1 MKRMSQIVNKL
12 INESLDEKA
21 EELTRKIKE
30 RAETNED
37 LGVDELNFEDEFEID
52 LPKGKRIMKYQ
63 GVRKP
68 KIDADDEMGIYT
80 FKDEEG
86 EVPMSINRL
95 NKNVKKYM
103 KENDMEEGNAFTGA
117 LSKAKKMG
125 KDSFTVDGKKYDVKE
140 NELDEILHGKQT
152 KLDKNK
158 NGKIDSED
166 FKMLRKGKKN
176 EMGEGEE
183 NLEKYLRKYIKRD
196 HEGPIKEGKKF
207 IQKATEKME
216 KKGTSGKFASWCKK
230 EGLDKD
236 GEVTSKCINKAMKS
250 DDSKVVKMANFA
262 KNIGGFKGAKHE
274 SIEYNVS
281 FGDDYVTLNEDELI
295 DMIEELVIEEKGK
308 SKGLVQ
314 YDKVHKKDGEENK
327 KAMNDV
333 AKKMSQYAKDMD
345 SEFVENPD
353 YFPKTSGE
361 IKKMDKKAYIPS
373 EAVDE
378 YVDAFAYPGQTNIV
392 FDEIKPD
399 DEMIKKYIKGD
410 KTTGNSSE
418 YANAV
423 KTNVGDKF
431 YKNYEDNLY
440 GAEQL
445 EASYKRQNQPVDIAG
460 ENKSKGNLKSIKNS
474 KNKTQKIFDKL
485 GESKEIENKTMVNE
499 EMEKMKKLIGYNEKT
514 Q

>member
-68 KIDADDEMGIYT
+68 KINANDEMGIYT
-80 FKDEEG
+80 FKDDKG

-183 NLEKYLRKYIKRD
+183 NLEKNLRKYIKRD
-196 HEGPIKEGKKF
+196 HEGPIKENKKS
-207 IQKATEKME
+207 IQ
-216 KKGTSGKFASWCKK
+216 
-230 EGLDKD
+230 
-236 GEVTSKCINKAMKS
+236 
-250 DDSKVVKMANFA
+250 
-262 KNIGGFKGAKHE
+262 
-274 SIEYNVS
+274 IEYNVK
-281 FGDDYVTLNEDELI
+281 FGDDDITLNEDELI

-314 YDKVHKKDGEENK
+314 YDKVHKKDGESNK

-423 KTNVGDKF
+423 KTGVGDKF

-460 ENKSKGNLKSIKNS
+460 ENKSKGNLKSIKGS
-474 KNKTQKIFDKL
+474 KSKSQKIFDKL
-485 GESKEIENKTMVNE
+485 GESEEIENKTMVNE
-499 EMEKMKKLIGYNEKT
+499 EMEKMKMLIGYNEKT

>member
-68 KIDADDEMGIYT
+68 KINANDEMGIYT
-80 FKDEEG
+80 FKDDKG

-176 EMGEGEE
+176 EMGEGKE
-183 NLEKYLRKYIKRD
+183 NLEKNLRKYIKRD
-196 HEGPIKEGKKF
+196 HEGPIKENKKS
-207 IQKATEKME
+207 IQ
-216 KKGTSGKFASWCKK
+216 
-230 EGLDKD
+230 
-236 GEVTSKCINKAMKS
+236 
-250 DDSKVVKMANFA
+250 
-262 KNIGGFKGAKHE
+262 
-274 SIEYNVS
+274 IEYNVK
-281 FGDDYVTLNEDELI
+281 FGDDDITLNEDELI

-345 SEFVENPD
+345 SKFVENPD

-423 KTNVGDKF
+423 KTGVGDKF

-460 ENKSKGNLKSIKNS
+460 ENKSKGNLKSIKGS
-474 KNKTQKIFDKL
+474 KSKSQKIFDKL
-485 GESKEIENKTMVNE
+485 GESEEIENKTMVNE
-499 EMEKMKKLIGYNEKT
+499 EMEKMKMLIGYNEKT

>member
-68 KIDADDEMGIYT
+68 KINANDEMGIYT
-80 FKDEEG
+80 FKDDKG

-166 FKMLRKGKKN
+166 FKMLKKGKKN
-176 EMGEGEE
+176 EMGEGKE
-183 NLEKYLRKYIKRD
+183 NLEKNLRKYIKRD
-196 HEGPIKEGKKF
+196 HEGPIKENKKS
-207 IQKATEKME
+207 IQ
-216 KKGTSGKFASWCKK
+216 
-230 EGLDKD
+230 
-236 GEVTSKCINKAMKS
+236 
-250 DDSKVVKMANFA
+250 
-262 KNIGGFKGAKHE
+262 
-274 SIEYNVS
+274 IEYNVK
-281 FGDDYVTLNEDELI
+281 FGDDDITLNEDELI

-345 SEFVENPD
+345 SKFVENPD

-423 KTNVGDKF
+423 KTGVGDKF

-460 ENKSKGNLKSIKNS
+460 ENKSKGNLKSIKGS
-474 KNKTQKIFDKL
+474 KSKSQKIFDKL
-485 GESKEIENKTMVNE
+485 GESEEIENKTMVNE
-499 EMEKMKKLIGYNEKT
+499 EMEKMKMLIGYNEKT

>member
-183 NLEKYLRKYIKRD
+183 NLEKNLRKYIKRD
-196 HEGPIKEGKKF
+196 HEGPIKKNKKS
-207 IQKATEKME
+207 IQ
-216 KKGTSGKFASWCKK
+216 
-230 EGLDKD
+230 
-236 GEVTSKCINKAMKS
+236 
-250 DDSKVVKMANFA
+250 
-262 KNIGGFKGAKHE
+262 
-274 SIEYNVS
+274 IEYNVK
-281 FGDDYVTLNEDELI
+281 FGDDDITLNEDELI

-314 YDKVHKKDGEENK
+314 YDKVHKKDGESNK

-485 GESKEIENKTMVNE
+485 DETKEIENKTMVNE

>member
-1 MKRMSQIVNKL
+1 
-12 INESLDEKA
+12 LDEKA

-183 NLEKYLRKYIKRD
+183 NLEKNLRKYIKRD
-196 HEGPIKEGKKF
+196 HEGPIKKNKKS
-207 IQKATEKME
+207 IQ
-216 KKGTSGKFASWCKK
+216 
-230 EGLDKD
+230 
-236 GEVTSKCINKAMKS
+236 
-250 DDSKVVKMANFA
+250 
-262 KNIGGFKGAKHE
+262 
-274 SIEYNVS
+274 IEYNVK
-281 FGDDYVTLNEDELI
+281 FGDDDITLNEDELI

-314 YDKVHKKDGEENK
+314 YDKVHKKDGESNK

-499 EMEKMKKLIGYNEKT
+499 EMDKMKKLIGYNEKT

>member
-68 KIDADDEMGIYT
+68 KINANDEMGIYT
-80 FKDEEG
+80 FKDDKG

-183 NLEKYLRKYIKRD
+183 NLEKNLRKYIKRD
-196 HEGPIKEGKKF
+196 HEGPIKENKKS
-207 IQKATEKME
+207 IQ
-216 KKGTSGKFASWCKK
+216 
-230 EGLDKD
+230 
-236 GEVTSKCINKAMKS
+236 
-250 DDSKVVKMANFA
+250 
-262 KNIGGFKGAKHE
+262 
-274 SIEYNVS
+274 IEYNVK
-281 FGDDYVTLNEDELI
+281 FGDDDITLNEDELI

-345 SEFVENPD
+345 SKFVENPD

-423 KTNVGDKF
+423 KTSVGDKF

-460 ENKSKGNLKSIKNS
+460 ENKSKGNLKSIKGS
-474 KNKTQKIFDKL
+474 KSKSQKIFDKL
-485 GESKEIENKTMVNE
+485 GESEEIENKTMVNE
-499 EMEKMKKLIGYNEKT
+499 EMEKMKMLIGYNEKT

>member
-68 KIDADDEMGIYT
+68 KINANDEMGIYT
-80 FKDEEG
+80 FKDDKG

-183 NLEKYLRKYIKRD
+183 NLEKNLRKYIKRD
-196 HEGPIKEGKKF
+196 HEGPSKENKKS
-207 IQKATEKME
+207 IQ
-216 KKGTSGKFASWCKK
+216 
-230 EGLDKD
+230 
-236 GEVTSKCINKAMKS
+236 
-250 DDSKVVKMANFA
+250 
-262 KNIGGFKGAKHE
+262 
-274 SIEYNVS
+274 IEYNVK
-281 FGDDYVTLNEDELI
+281 FGDDDITLNEDELI

-345 SEFVENPD
+345 SKFVENPD

-423 KTNVGDKF
+423 KTGVGDKF

-460 ENKSKGNLKSIKNS
+460 ENKSKGNLKSIKGS
-474 KNKTQKIFDKL
+474 KSKSQKIFDKL
-485 GESKEIENKTMVNE
+485 GESEEIENKTMVNE
-499 EMEKMKKLIGYNEKT
+499 EMEKMKMLIGYNEKT